1 MKQVQKVWAELSA
14 KAQEVE
20 TPQEVELSEEQIE
33 LASMSKLESIY
44 KQLNNAMSNAERGT
58 SDIVNAAVR
67 GLKITEDGL
76 TLADEVLN
84 EIKDIEAAAKEL
96 GATVDI
102 SGFES
107 GALSMK
113 KALQDLS
120 LYYKSS
126 KRFS

>member
-1 MKQVQKVWAELSA
+1 MKVEKIWAELSA
-14 KAQEVE
+14 KAAQEVE
-20 TPQEVELSEEQIE
+20 NTQEVELSEEQVE

-44 KQLNNAMSNAERGT
+44 KQLDNAMSNAERGT
-58 SDIVNAAVR
+58 TDIQNAAIK

-76 TLADEVLN
+76 NLADEVLN

-102 SGFES
+102 SGFQS

-113 KALQDLS
+113 KALQNLS
-120 LYYKSS
+120 LYYNNA
-126 KRFS
+126 KRF